1 MPCGF
6 HELGGLKKCLKSQK
20 MMVLIQCFIRSL
32 LKYEHIYILY
42 VLFVYFE
49 ARYLCCC
56 VSFFVLS
63 D

>member
-32 LKYEHIYILY
+32 LKYEHIYTVCSLC
-42 VLFVYFE
+42 LF
-49 ARYLCCC
+49 
-56 VSFFVLS
+56 
-63 D
+63 